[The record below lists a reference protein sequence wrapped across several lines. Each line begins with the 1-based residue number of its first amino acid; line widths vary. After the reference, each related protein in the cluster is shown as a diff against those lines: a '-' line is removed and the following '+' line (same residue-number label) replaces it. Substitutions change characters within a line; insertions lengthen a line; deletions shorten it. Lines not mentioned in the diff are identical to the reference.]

1 MQPPNTPPPAART
14 IGIHN
19 AEAVTGLSWAHV
31 KRLARTLGVPF
42 IRLSHKSIV
51 LDAAAF
57 TAALHASGRTIK
69 PARVPTDDID
79 RALIECGLK

>member
-1 MQPPNTPPPAART
+1 MQRPNTPPAAACT
-14 IGIHN
+14 IGIAN
-19 AEAVTGLSWAHV
+19 AEAATGLSWAQV

-51 LDAAAF
+51 IDAAAF
-57 TAALHASGRTIK
+57 TAALNASGRTIK
-69 PARVPTDDID
+69 PARVPADDID